1 MKMKFM
7 SFKSTK
13 LFLVFILII
22 FLLVALLPGYLL
34 VSKITP
40 LLKQKENYIQKSE
53 ELSTT
58 RFYHARLTL
67 LEAISTIDNDRDF
80 TAVWK
85 ELSEKLL
92 EAHKKY
98 FGDDASL
105 LEKRL
110 EVFESYYSFIRRI
123 GRENAGLVGQMRDSA
138 HKIEANIKSDRAMV
152 MLLQMRRRE
161 KDFLLRKDQRYV
173 ELFMQAFNN
182 IIDLKSN
189 HLIRAAILEYK
200 KNFQT
205 IVDLTRQETSAQ
217 KDYERLAKEYGL
229 LLENEA
235 KSHAKEDVDVLNA
248 TSQAIDF
255 ILTISFV
262 SIAFLSGI
270 LIFVYGYLTRE
281 NKYKLR
287 MLEERIRLQEELIS
301 HEKLAGLG
309 VLAAGIAHE
318 IKNPLTIILNA
329 AELITDVFQKHPELG
344 SEPGTDLHLVKES
357 GGYIKKHAKR
367 ADSIVKNMLTLARG
381 KDREMSPYPLKD
393 IILENYYLAY
403 HSMRAT
409 RPIEVDF
416 EERIDDIPPFL
427 CNRSDLSQVFINI
440 FENSFY
446 ALSKKLEKQS
456 YSPRIT
462 VFLKEKGKS
471 ITIKVRDNGCGISK
485 EDLSKIT
492 EPFFTTKPAGEG
504 TGLGMSFVF
513 DVIKDHNGKMNIR
526 SEVNDFTE
534 IEIILQRD

>member
-1 MKMKFM
+1 MEMKFM

-34 VSKITP
+34 MSKITP
-40 LLKQKENYIQKSE
+40 LLKQKENYIQQSE
-53 ELSTT
+53 ELSMT

-80 TAVWK
+80 TLVWK

-92 EAHKKY
+92 KAHKKY
-98 FGDDASL
+98 FGDNASL

-110 EVFESYYSFIRRI
+110 AFFESYYTFIRRI
-123 GRENAGLVGQMRDSA
+123 GRENTGLVGKMRESA
-138 HKIEANIKSDRAMV
+138 HEVEARISSDKAMV

-161 KDFLLRKDQRYV
+161 KDFLLRKDQKYV
-173 ELFMQAFNN
+173 DLFMQAFSN
-182 IIDLKSN
+182 IVDLKN
-189 HLIRAAILEYK
+189 NLPIKAIILEYK
-200 KNFQT
+200 RTFQD
-205 IVDLTRQETSAQ
+205 IVELTRQEKRVQ
-217 KDYERLAKEYGL
+217 KEYERLAKKYGL
-229 LLENEA
+229 FLENEA
-235 KSHAKEDVDVLNA
+235 KAHAKEDVDVLNA
-248 TSQAIDF
+248 TSRAIDF

-287 MLEERIRLQEELIS
+287 MLEEKIHLQDELIS

-329 AELITDVFQKHPELG
+329 AELITDVFEKNPKFG

-357 GGYIKKHAKR
+357 GGYIKKHAQR

-381 KDREMSPYPLKD
+381 KDREMSPNPLKD

-416 EERIDDIPPFL
+416 EERIDDIPAFL

-446 ALSKKLEKQS
+446 ALSKKLETQS
-456 YSPRIT
+456 YSPCIT
-462 VFLKEKGKS
+462 VSLKEKDNI

-513 DVIKDHNGKMNIR
+513 DVINDHNGKMNLR
-526 SEVNDFTE
+526 SEVNSFTE
-534 IEIILQRD
+534 IEIILQRG